1 MTTTDVQA
9 PSGRPESP
17 TPATRWVALILLG
30 EVVLSAV
37 LGSIRL
43 GHKSLWYDEGFSAM
57 HASRG
62 VGGVVDVARHL
73 DANMPLFALVL
84 APWRTLGDGEAAM
97 RSLSVVCGALTVVA
111 VFLLAARL
119 FDRVTG
125 LVAGFLFAIAP
136 FAVQYSQQLRGYSML
151 LLLTVLG
158 TWCFVNAI
166 ETRRTAWFVLYAVVA
181 ALAAYAHLVALFVI
195 AAQAASLLFYGLR
208 RLPWGR
214 LVLSAA
220 IGAVVLVPLAAL
232 ILSAADNQGVT
243 DTVTLG
249 SIPRVA
255 EEVAGGWALL
265 VVLGGLSLVPVVLT
279 VRGLRS
285 EGPSPTTWRPALV
298 VCGIVVPFL
307 GVLGGALVMG
317 RNWSERYVIIIL
329 PALVIGAAVAI
340 RAIARQ
346 RLAAAVG
353 LVVVITVLSV
363 IEVTRWYDAPPV
375 DDWRAATAAVL
386 RGSTPDDGIVFCAS
400 PVRVP
405 FEYYALRTPVDR
417 LPEPLSPDEPWGD
430 GVHLDEVDS
439 EDTEAWATDPDRI
452 WVVSRYEG
460 TNPFGACDLD
470 TSMAG
475 RDLAVERSV
484 GGITLRRYDR

>member
-1 MTTTDVQA
+1 MTTDAQTTSHGNGRA
-9 PSGRPESP
+9 PL
-17 TPATRWVALILLG
+17 ATRWVALVLAG
-30 EVVLSAV
+30 EVVLAGI

-43 GHKSLWYDEGFSAM
+43 GHKSLWHDEGFSAM

-62 VGGVVDVARHL
+62 VSGVVDVARHL

-84 APWRTLGDGEAAM
+84 VPWRTLGQGEAAL

-125 LVAGFLFAIAP
+125 LLAGFLFAIAP
-136 FAVQYSQQLRGYSML
+136 FAVQYSQELRGYSML

-158 TWCFVNAI
+158 SWCFVNAI
-166 ETRRTAWFVLYAVVA
+166 ETRRTVWFVVYALVA
-181 ALAAYAHLVALFVI
+181 SLAAYAHLVALFVI

-214 LVLSAA
+214 LALSAVV
-220 IGAVVLVPLAAL
+220 GGLVLVPLAAI

-255 EEVAGGWALL
+255 GEVAGGWALL
-265 VVLGGLSLVPVVLT
+265 VVLGGLCAVPVV
-279 VRGLRS
+279 VAGRSLRAN
-285 EGPSPTTWRPALV
+285 GPSPATWRPAVV

-317 RNWSERYVIIIL
+317 RNWSERYVIVIL

-340 RAIARQ
+340 RAIGER
-346 RLAAAVG
+346 RTAAAAG
-353 LVVVITVLSV
+353 LLVVITVLSAV
-363 IEVTRWYDAPPV
+363 AIVRWYDAPPV
-375 DDWRAATAAVL
+375 DDWRGATAAVL
-386 RGSTPDDGIVFCAS
+386 RASTPDDGIVFCSS

-405 FEYYALRTPVDR
+405 FEYYALRSPVDR
-417 LPEPLSPDEPWGD
+417 LPEALSPADPWGD
-430 GVHLDEVDS
+430 GVHLEEIEG
-439 EDTEAWATDPDRI
+439 EDTEAWRSGPERI
-452 WVVSRYEG
+452 WVVSRYESA
-460 TNPFGACDLD
+460 NPVGACDTE
-470 TSMAG
+470 TSMAD
-475 RDLAVERSV
+475 RDLAVERVV
-484 GGITLRRYDR
+484 GEITIRRYDR